1 MTAVI
6 IDRWNWI
13 CSVYHLLNIKRVC
26 VCCEKAGLCFLVSEK
41 KKKRI
46 YLEQVVIWSRVAIL
60 PLRVISIIL
69 YNTWIQPDTHR
80 SVCFWQQAAAWS
92 SWRSTFIMTIF
103 KLWQKRKI
111 TGNFDVELR
120 TICVIHPSILEEFH
134 LKAVLLRV
142 KTPRKPLAWSAASL
156 LKGFVKFHNLSWI
169 SDTSP
174 TCQV

>member
-26 VCCEKAGLCFLVSEK
+26 VCCEKLGWYFLVSEGEK
-41 KKKRI
+41 KQI
-46 YLEQVVIWSRVAIL
+46 YLGQVVIWSRVAIL

-80 SVCFWQQAAAWS
+80 SVCFWQQTAAWS
-92 SWRSTFIMTIF
+92 SGRSTFIMTIL

-111 TGNFDVELR
+111 TGTFDVELR

-142 KTPRKPLAWSAASL
+142 KKKTQKALGLKRSLSAEA
-156 LKGFVKFHNLSWI
+156 F
-169 SDTSP
+169 
-174 TCQV
+174 C